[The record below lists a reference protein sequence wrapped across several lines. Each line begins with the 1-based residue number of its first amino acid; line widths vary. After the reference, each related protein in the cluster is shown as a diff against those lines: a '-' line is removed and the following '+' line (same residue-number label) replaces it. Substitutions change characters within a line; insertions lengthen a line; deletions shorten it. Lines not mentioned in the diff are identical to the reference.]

1 MNARTIPMLATL
13 ALAVAL
19 ALAGCATGGPT
30 GTAGGSGG
38 ASQAATPAASA
49 SAAPSKHTAFTIPSD
64 CLSASEVAGLLGLP
78 EHGPIVKS
86 DTDSLLCE
94 YLTPTQDG
102 AIINYQTKPGVSAAS
117 LAAQLASNPP
127 ANATVKPI
135 AHLGDAAY
143 EVDAAGS
150 TGLLVITGSTVI
162 DIAGGSASIERV
174 EALALDVLAG

>member
-1 MNARTIPMLATL
+1 MKPRTLPAAAAT
-13 ALAVAL
+13 AIAIAVT
-19 ALAGCATGGPT
+19 LAGCATGGAPT
-30 GTAGGSGG
+30 TGGGSGG
-38 ASQAATPAASA
+38 PSGAATSA
-49 SAAPSKHTAFTIPSD
+49 GSATAAPAQHAAFTIPSD
-64 CLSASEVAGLLGLP
+64 CLSASEVSGLLGLP

-102 AIINYQTKPGVSAAS
+102 AIISYQTKPGVSASS

-135 AHLGDAAY
+135 EHLGDAAY

-150 TGLLVITGSTVI
+150 VGVLVITGSTVI
-162 DIAGGSASIERV
+162 DIGGGATSIERV